1 MNTKRGPRGAGAALG
16 RAAMLCLMITAFG
29 GCSDAKNDR
38 TDIPATSPSAEAAA
52 GNEVPSPA
60 SSDAVRP
67 QAGVSSHQYVLRQ
80 DGAYGYEPALSE
92 DDIRAGK
99 AVKALVMMRYV
110 GFRDGTHTL
119 LIVDEDDP
127 GVVGRVT
134 CAVPCEF
141 AKFQTV
147 VDGKV
152 TSTETLRMT
161 PGSLIGSMFEDAI
174 AGRLVPYRKTAGSRQ
189 RGKVAKS
196 DDVDT
201 RDE

>member
-1 MNTKRGPRGAGAALG
+1 MNTKRRPRGAGKALG
-16 RAAMLCLMITAFG
+16 RAAMLCLMIAAFG
-29 GCSDAKNDR
+29 GCSDARNAR
-38 TDIPATSPSAEAAA
+38 ADIPATSPSADAVA
-52 GNEVPSPA
+52 GNDVPSPT
-60 SSDAVRP
+60 SPDAARP
-67 QAGVSSHQYVLRQ
+67 ETGVSSRHYVLHQ

-119 LIVDEDDP
+119 LILDEDDP
-127 GVVGRVT
+127 DIVGRVT
-134 CAVPCEF
+134 CAVPCKF
-141 AKFQTV
+141 AKFRTV

-152 TSTETLRMT
+152 TSTETVRMT
-161 PGSLIGSMFEDAI
+161 PDSLVGSMFEDAI

-189 RGKVAKS
+189 RGKVAKP
-196 DDVDT
+196 DDVDA

>member
-1 MNTKRGPRGAGAALG
+1 MNTKRGPRGAGTASG
-16 RAAMLCLMITAFG
+16 RAAMLCLMIAAFG

-38 TDIPATSPSAEAAA
+38 TDIPATSPSADAA
-52 GNEVPSPA
+52 
-60 SSDAVRP
+60 RP
-67 QAGVSSHQYVLRQ
+67 EAGVSSHQYVLRQ

-161 PGSLIGSMFEDAI
+161 PGSLVGSMFEDAI

-196 DDVDT
+196 DDVDA

>member
-1 MNTKRGPRGAGAALG
+1 
-16 RAAMLCLMITAFG
+16 MLCLMIAAFG
-29 GCSDAKNDR
+29 GCSAAKNDR
-38 TDIPATSPSAEAAA
+38 ADIPATSLSADAVA
-52 GNEVPSPA
+52 GNDVPSPTF
-60 SSDAVRP
+60 SDAR
-67 QAGVSSHQYVLRQ
+67 ASGNRRF
-80 DGAYGYEPALSE
+80 EPALSE

-119 LIVDEDDP
+119 LIVGEDDP

-134 CAVPCEF
+134 
-141 AKFQTV
+141 
-147 VDGKV
+147 
-152 TSTETLRMT
+152 
-161 PGSLIGSMFEDAI
+161 
-174 AGRLVPYRKTAGSRQ
+174 TASSRQ